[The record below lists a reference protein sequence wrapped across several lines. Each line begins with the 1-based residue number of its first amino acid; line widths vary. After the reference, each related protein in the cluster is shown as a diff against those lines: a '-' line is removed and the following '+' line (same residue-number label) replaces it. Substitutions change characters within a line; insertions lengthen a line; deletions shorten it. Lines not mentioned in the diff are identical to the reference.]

1 MPKVCINY
9 KQYKIENIGA
19 WIVSRLFKE
28 RKRYEDLANALD
40 TSRQNVYYKIHHNRF
55 TYGDLLTIF
64 EFFGCSDEEILQVM
78 RLRADEQKKQ

>member
-1 MPKVCINY
+1 MPKVY
-9 KQYKIENIGA
+9 LTKERRKQENIGS

-40 TSRQNVYYKIHHNRF
+40 MSRQAVYYKIHHNSF
-55 TYGDLLTIF
+55 SYGDLLTIF

-78 RLRADEQKKQ
+78 KF